1 MVLWRQYWA
10 AGMFVHIYF
19 HLSGVIFLWFQD
31 CFSFHHIYHIFLFLL
46 VFSSIDFSKRVFSCL
61 YVLIFL
67 GSSEYWGWKR
77 SFNLLPLDLPRDQ
90 LLTPMLQHLILPLS
104 LAEIRQQLG
113 VQQLFFVEL
122 FFFLSKFSLKKEHFR
137 RDLLTEYLHT
147 CRSLSSFSFRDRQ
160 FVACCLFRPFLRTC
174 DDLVSKKVKKSFL
187 MCQKR

>member
-1 MVLWRQYWA
+1 MIFILEVFSILHVIVRGNLSEVKLLAFDNMVLWRQYWA

-67 GSSEYWGWKR
+67 GSSEYWGWKG

-90 LLTPMLQHLILPLS
+90 LLAPMLQHLILQK
-104 LAEIRQQLG
+104 R
-113 VQQLFFVEL
+113 
-122 FFFLSKFSLKKEHFR
+122 KHFR
-137 RDLLTEYLHT
+137 RDLSTEYLHT

-174 DDLVSKKVKKSFL
+174 NGLIPKKVTEKSFWV
-187 MCQKR
+187 CW